1 MLLAIVVGEEVS
13 VDVDLT
19 LVFVPEPVV
28 EGTSDVVITSA
39 FEDKVGKVA
48 VELPVEDVVFPMLVE
63 VFAMS
68 VEGLVELVSVISA
81 LTTVAFRVSG
91 NTKEGQGEKDQEDQ
105 MIRKV

>member
-1 MLLAIVVGEEVS
+1 MLAIVVGEEVS

-48 VELPVEDVVFPMLVE
+48 AELSFKDVVFPMLVD

-81 LTTVAFRVSG
+81 LTIVAFRVPPDA
-91 NTKEGQGEKDQEDQ
+91 EEDRDD
-105 MIRKV
+105 ILRRYH